1 MTDLIRIAIMF
12 KNAIN
17 WFNKF
22 THSLSFKLSFYAGLV
37 MFLAIIVF
45 SYQSISSQENNL
57 ISKMIQESLKDS
69 EVVKA
74 AIWNGMMTKDREV
87 IRQIVKAIGEQERFK
102 EISIYDNKGELHYS
116 TKPITTTTQNDF
128 ASEPL
133 MKDLRTDTRLRHRL
147 SHDGNSIIVVNPLV
161 NTSSCST
168 AGCHA
173 SPEVE
178 KTLGAL
184 RVKLGLESLHQEVS
198 RNTRHTIIF
207 AVSLFLLISTA
218 SGLGVLLFI
227 NPKIRQLQEKAAKM
241 ARGEYNPLGKD
252 GGSDEMAELM
262 RSFDRMSLQINQRTM
277 ELDASRKLYKSLF
290 DEVPCYL
297 TVVDRDFKIVRANRA
312 FVNEFGNQ
320 VGKNCFQGYKNRS
333 ERCENCSVAKTF
345 EDGAVHQSEEIW
357 RLHRRDC
364 YVMVKTSPIFDDRGR
379 VVEVLEMAVDVTLL
393 KRLQFRLERKQ
404 HEFKRLFSNVPCYLT
419 VVDRE
424 FNIVTSNHLFERDFG
439 HSIGQKCY
447 AVYKNS
453 GHQCD
458 NCPVEKTF
466 RDGTTHYSEEIWRRN
481 GEETYIVV
489 YTAPVHDDEGNIVSV
504 MEMST
509 NITEVKRLQGELVI
523 LGETIAGMSH
533 TIKNI
538 LSGLQGGV
546 YVLDSGLTRGKED
559 KIRAGWSMVKN
570 NVEKISDLVKGILY
584 ASKERIPEY
593 REYSPIQLLSEVCDL
608 YEVKA
613 RNQGIELV
621 RNFSDDV
628 KPCLI
633 DPAGIH
639 SAVSNLIS
647 NAVYACNNLNQ
658 EISHTVTVSCRA
670 NGQNLVIEVSD
681 DGEGMPEE
689 VRENLF
695 KKFYSTKGSKGTG
708 LGLVITRKVV
718 HEHGGSIRV
727 ESELGVGT
735 TFIIE
740 IPMNFEEPKPVFQEA
755 S

>member
-1 MTDLIRIAIMF
+1 MF
-12 KNAIN
+12 KNAIH

-22 THSLSFKLSFYAGLV
+22 THSLSFKLSFYAGLI

-45 SYQSISSQENNL
+45 SYQSISTQENNL
-57 ISKMIQESLKDS
+57 INKMIQESLKDS
-69 EVVKA
+69 EVIKA

-102 EISIYDNKGELHYS
+102 EISVYDNKGDLHYS
-116 TKPITTTTQNDF
+116 SRLIVSKNRIDP
-128 ASEPL
+128 SVEPL
-133 MKDLRTDTRLRHRL
+133 MSDFKTDVKPRHRI
-147 SHDGNSIIVVNPLV
+147 SKDGKSIIVVNPLV
-161 NTSSCST
+161 NTGSCS
-168 AGCHA
+168 ASGCHS
-173 SPEVE
+173 SPEIE
-178 KTLGAL
+178 KTLGVL
-184 RVKLGLESLHQEVS
+184 QVKLGLEGMNQELL
-198 RNTRHTIIF
+198 RNTSQTVIF

-218 SGLGVLLFI
+218 SGLGVIWFI

-241 ARGEYNPLGKD
+241 ARGEYDPRGKN
-252 GGSDEMAELM
+252 GGSDEMAELI

-297 TVVDRDFKIVRANRA
+297 TVLDRNLRIVRANRA
-312 FVNEFGNQ
+312 FVNEFGDQ
-320 VGKNCFQGYKNRS
+320 IGKNCFSAYKNRK
-333 ERCENCSVAKTF
+333 EPCVNCPVAKTF
-345 EDGAVHQSEEIW
+345 EDGAVHQSEEVW

-364 YVMVKTSPIFDDRGR
+364 YVMVKTSPIFDDKGK
-379 VVEVLEMAVDVTLL
+379 VYEVLEMAVDVTLL

-404 HEFKRLFSNVPCYLT
+404 YEFRRLFSTVPCYLT
-419 VVDRE
+419 VVDRD
-424 FNIVTSNHLFERDFG
+424 FNIVTSNDLFDRDFG
-439 HSIGQKCY
+439 SSAGRKCFQ
-447 AVYKNS
+447 AYKNS
-453 GHQCD
+453 EHQCD
-458 NCPVEKTF
+458 NCPVAKTF
-466 RDGTTHYSEEIWRRN
+466 NDGKTHYSEEIWRQN

-489 YTAPVHDDEGNIVSV
+489 YTAPIHDDDGNIISV

-509 NITEVKRLQGELVI
+509 NITEVKRLQGELAI

-546 YVLDSGLTRGKED
+546 YVVDSGLTRGKED
-559 KIRAGWSMVKN
+559 KVRTGWAMVKN

-584 ASKERIPEY
+584 ASKERAPEY
-593 REYSPIQLLSEVCDL
+593 REYSPSKLLSEVCDL

-613 RNQGIELV
+613 KSQGVNLV
-621 RNFSDDV
+621 RSFDDKI

-639 SAVSNLIS
+639 SAISNLVSNAI
-647 NAVYACNNLNQ
+647 YACKNLNEEQ
-658 EISHTVTVSCRA
+658 SHTVTVSCRMDA
-670 NGQNLVIEVSD
+670 QTLVVEVSD

-695 KKFYSTKGSKGTG
+695 KKFYSTKGSRGTG

-727 ESELGVGT
+727 ESKQGVGT
-735 TFIIE
+735 TFVIE
-740 IPMNFEEPKPVFQEA
+740 IPVNYEQAPPVLQEA

>member
-1 MTDLIRIAIMF
+1 MF
-12 KNAIN
+12 KSAIH
-17 WFNKF
+17 WFKKF
-22 THSLSFKLSFYAGLV
+22 THSLSFKLSFYAGLI
-37 MFLAIIVF
+37 MFLVIIVF
-45 SYQSISSQENNL
+45 SYQSISTHETNL
-57 ISKMIQESLKDS
+57 INKMIQESLKDS
-69 EVVKA
+69 EVIKA

-102 EISIYDNKGELHYS
+102 EINIFDNKGELHYS
-116 TKPITTTTQNDF
+116 TKPINSRTMVDTST
-128 ASEPL
+128 EPL
-133 MKDLRTDTRLRHRL
+133 MEDFKNDVRLRHRI
-147 SHDGNSIIVVNPLV
+147 SGDGNSIIVVNPLI
-161 NTSSCST
+161 NTASCST
-168 AGCHA
+168 AGCHFG
-173 SPEVE
+173 PEIE

-184 RVKLGLESLHQEVS
+184 QVKLGLERLNQEVS
-198 RNTRHTIIF
+198 RNSKQTIIF
-207 AVSLFLLISTA
+207 AISLFFLISTV
-218 SGLGVLLFI
+218 SGLGVLWFV

-262 RSFDRMSLQINQRTM
+262 RSFDRMSMQINQRTM
-277 ELDASRKLYKSLF
+277 ELEASRKLYKSLF

-297 TVVDRDFKIVRANRA
+297 TVVDRNFKIVRANRA
-312 FVNEFGNQ
+312 FINEFGDQ
-320 VGKNCFQGYKNRS
+320 VGKNCFQGYKNRN

-364 YVMVKTSPIFDDRGR
+364 YVMVKTSPIFDDRGK
-379 VVEVLEMAVDVTLL
+379 VYEVLEMAVDVTLL

-404 HEFKRLFSNVPCYLT
+404 VEFKRLFSNVPCYLT
-419 VVDRE
+419 VIDRD
-424 FNIVTSNHLFERDFG
+424 FNIVTTNNLFDRDFG
-439 HSIGQKCY
+439 QSIGKKCY
-447 AVYKNS
+447 ETYKNS
-453 GHQCD
+453 DHKCD

-466 RDGTTHYSEEIWRRN
+466 ADGTTHYSEEIWRQN

-489 YTAPVHDDEGNIVSV
+489 YTAPVHNDEGKIISV

-509 NITEVKRLQGELVI
+509 NITEVKRLQGELAI

-559 KIRAGWSMVKN
+559 KIRAGWAMVKN

-584 ASKERIPEY
+584 ASKERAPEY
-593 REYSPIQLLSEVCDL
+593 RVYSPAKLLAEVCDL

-613 RNQGIELV
+613 RNEGVSLV
-621 RNFSDDV
+621 RNFQDDI
-628 KPCLI
+628 KPCFI
-633 DPAGIH
+633 DPSGIH
-639 SAVSNLIS
+639 SAVSNLVS
-647 NAVYACNNLNQ
+647 NAIYACKNQ
-658 EISHTVTVSCRA
+658 NEEQSHTVTVSCMSEVET
-670 NGQNLVIEVSD
+670 LVIQVSD

-689 VRENLF
+689 VSKNLF
-695 KKFYSTKGSKGTG
+695 KKFYSTKGSRGTG

-740 IPMNFEEPKPVFQEA
+740 IPAKFEQTQQALQEA